1 MDVCTDFKIL
11 TVPGWT
17 NSGPEHWMTR
27 WEETHP
33 QFMRVEQQDWQYP
46 RRIDWVAELE
56 RSVASVR
63 QPVILVAHSLGCLTV
78 AYAAQENKH
87 SVAAALLVAPCDV
100 ERTDAAPE
108 LRDFMPMPFGP
119 LAYPTLT
126 VASRN
131 DPTCA
136 FDRAEKLAASWGS
149 RLIDAGSAGHI
160 NSASGH
166 GFWPEGEQYFKELVA
181 MLA

>member
-17 NSGPEHWMTR
+17 NSGPEH
-27 WEETHP
+27 
-33 QFMRVEQQDWQYP
+33 YP

-136 FDRAEKLAASWGS
+136 FDRAE
-149 RLIDAGSAGHI
+149 GSAGHI